1 VFTVVGMFKSEALI
15 FWIFW
20 VYVVR
25 RLDYFEVKSLHHLL
39 ATLLQLIIVTFFLSN
54 CNRTNTITLYVID
67 HFLQFQILH
76 E

>member
-39 ATLLQLIIVTFFLSN
+39 ATLLQLIIVTFF
-54 CNRTNTITLYVID
+54 CQTATGQT
-67 HFLQFQILH
+67 QLH
-76 E
+76 YM